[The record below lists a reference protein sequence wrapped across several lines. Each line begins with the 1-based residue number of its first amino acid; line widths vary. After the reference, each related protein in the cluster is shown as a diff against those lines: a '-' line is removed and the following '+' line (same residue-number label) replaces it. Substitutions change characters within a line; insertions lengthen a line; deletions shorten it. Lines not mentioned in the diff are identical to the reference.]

1 MFVSNLKRILVILLI
16 SVSALSVNAQENHF
30 VYLQTENTQP
40 FYVRVNNKLISS
52 SPAGYVILP
61 DLSEGDYQLIVG
73 FPKNEFPEEDFKI
86 SVEDKNQGFLLKN
99 FGEKGWGL
107 FNMQSLA
114 LLPGTHSNLETTS
127 LEPASSK
134 VDNDPFSQMLANVVK
149 DSSILEKHGP
159 VMTAKDVVAKND
171 SVMEISV
178 NKSVETTPGVVGTA
192 TGIKKVLTTSDS
204 EGMQMI
210 YVDETADKKDTVRV
224 LIPVEKDQV
233 AKTRE
238 KAVVAENKNPPSA
251 IDTSELTITPTV
263 ITPESDTVTLVN
275 DTIRIYKESTK
286 KNSSEISEPSSV
298 IRQDKAESKAIPEAI
313 ESKKNRPAKRDK
325 QRANEIIILPKAATS
340 SATNSDCKD
349 FATDGDFL
357 KLRKKMAAENN
368 IDGMIKVAKKVFRTT
383 CFSTEQI
390 RNLSYLFLRDE
401 EKYRFFDLSYPHAS
415 DSEQYQ
421 SLESQLTDPYYIKRF
436 NAMIHK

>member
-134 VDNDPFSQMLANVVK
+134 VDSDPFSQMLANVVK

-159 VMTAKDVVAKND
+159 VMTVKGVVAKND
-171 SVMEISV
+171 SVVETPE
-178 NKSVETTPGVVGTA
+178 NKSVETTPGVVETA
-192 TGIKKVLTTSDS
+192 AAIKKVLTTSDS

-224 LIPVEKDQV
+224 LIPAEKDQL
-233 AKTRE
+233 AKTGE
-238 KAVVAENKNPPSA
+238 KAAVAENKNPGSA

-275 DTIRIYKESTK
+275 DTIRVYKESTT
-286 KNSSEISEPSSV
+286 KNSSEISEPSV
-298 IRQDKAESKAIPEAI
+298 IKQDKAESKANPEAT
-313 ESKKNRPAKRDK
+313 ESKKKHLAKRDK
-325 QRANEIIILPKAATS
+325 QRENEIIILPKAATS
-340 SATNSDCKD
+340 STTNSDCKD

-368 IDGMIKVAKKVFRTT
+368 IDGMIRMAKKVFRNT

-390 RNLSYLFLRDE
+390 RNLSYLFLSDE
-401 EKYRFFDLSYPHAS
+401 EKYRFFDVAYPHTS